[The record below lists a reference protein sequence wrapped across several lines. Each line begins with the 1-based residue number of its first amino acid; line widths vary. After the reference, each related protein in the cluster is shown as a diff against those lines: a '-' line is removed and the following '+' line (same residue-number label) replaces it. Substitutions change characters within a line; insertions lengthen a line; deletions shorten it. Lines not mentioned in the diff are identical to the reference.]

1 MTTCTRHRECRAVPA
16 SGHILENVFCPWC
29 GYLVSTSNPCNWCA
43 ECYTIFQIMNGQ
55 AHFAKSFRPTLAQ
68 AWAMALAK
76 SGGVSISNFADVP
89 AGRGAGGET

>member
-1 MTTCTRHRECRAVPA
+1 
-16 SGHILENVFCPWC
+16 
-29 GYLVSTSNPCNWCA
+29 
-43 ECYTIFQIMNGQ
+43 MNGQ